1 MDTQLHHP
9 GETRTR
15 DQELSGGTEHRGT
28 PIDSSGILEL
38 DDDERREL
46 NLKVVSKYR
55 YQFFDIDFL
64 PFKLNWTGLTNLT
77 VHLAELR

>member
-1 MDTQLHHP
+1 MEIESIEDVEDGGERQITGLHQLPGDGTVDTQLHHP

-28 PIDSSGILEL
+28 PILEL

-46 NLKVVSKYR
+46 NLQEVRKYR
-55 YQFFDIDFL
+55 YQF
-64 PFKLNWTGLTNLT
+64 
-77 VHLAELR
+77 